1 MSVTNARQFVVDA
14 AGKANVIGVRS
25 HPNLQAFLDGAG
37 DVNFSDLEMDS
48 LARMELCI
56 SIEVGTGVE
65 ITPDQLDE
73 IKSLAGLV
81 EKILEK
87 NK

>member
-1 MSVTNARQFVVDA
+1 MSVTNARQFVADA
-14 AGKANVIGVRS
+14 VRKANIIGIRS
-25 HPNLQAFLDGAG
+25 HPNFQAFLEGTG
-37 DVNFSDLEMDS
+37 DVNFGDLEMDS

-56 SIEVGTGVE
+56 SIEIGTGVE

-73 IKSLAGLV
+73 IKSLAELV
-81 EKILEK
+81 KRISES